1 MRIEEKMKG
10 KKKKGE
16 ERKGEE
22 KRKEMYQIYGYQRR
36 SK

>member
-10 KKKKGE
+10 EKKKGE

-22 KRKEMYQIYGYQRR
+22 KRKEIYQIYGYQRR